1 MMKNTIK
8 RYNEYKTRIKL
19 LEIEIDDCISLG
31 SKNLDDPLPGKVS
44 ARSNKSVVEKQ
55 AELIE
60 EYQEELRQ
68 LKKEIKKVD
77 AVLAGLPKDDA
88 DIIRLRYMD
97 GVSVVN
103 IAWRLNLSRQAVYYK
118 LQNAMLKVNQYASN
132 LHENAL

>member
-31 SKNLDDPLPGKVS
+31 RKNLDNPLQGKVS
-44 ARSNKSVVEKQ
+44 ARRNKSVVEKQ

-118 LQNAMLKVNQYASN
+118 LQNAMWKVNQYASN